1 VSETPERRH
10 AKRISIRLPVV
21 YRGPDGTAKR
31 GTTENVSGRGML
43 LVAQAL
49 PAGTRLRVAVTGPD
63 GKERELVGEVVRS
76 TPEGQI
82 AVSITENDGA
92 HLVAI
97 VEAQSEQQPP
107 AD

>member
-21 YRGPDGTAKR
+21 YRGPDGVVKQ

-43 LVAQAL
+43 LVAKAL
-49 PAGTRLRVAVTGPD
+49 PTGTRLHVAVTGPD
-63 GKERELVGEVVRS
+63 GTERELVGEVVRS
-76 TPEGQI
+76 TPEGHI
-82 AVSITENDGA
+82 GVAITGDEA
-92 HLVAI
+92 AELMAI
-97 VEAQSEQQPP
+97 VEAQPERPPP